1 MIVPDS
7 EYLDF
12 SQVPQSKGVPKS
24 IIYSVAIGLIM
35 IFAIGAS
42 VVLLAG
48 TGHHWPASSSMRVP
62 LGNLH
67 E

>member
-12 SQVPQSKGVPKS
+12 SQVPESKGIPKS
-24 IIYSVAIGLIM
+24 IIYSGIIGLAM

-42 VVLLAG
+42 VVLLSG
-48 TGHHWPASSSMRVP
+48 DGHHWPASSSMRVD
-62 LGNLH
+62 LGTLH

>member
-12 SQVPQSKGVPKS
+12 SQVPRSKGVPKS
-24 IIYSVAIGLIM
+24 IVYSGIIGLIM

-48 TGHHWPASSSMRVP
+48 NGHHWPAATTMRVP
-62 LGNLH
+62 LPSYH

>member
-24 IIYSVAIGLIM
+24 IAYSVAIGLIM

-48 TGHHWPASSSMRVP
+48 TGHHWPASTTMRVP

>member
-12 SQVPQSKGVPKS
+12 SQIPESKGIPKS
-24 IIYSVAIGLIM
+24 IIYSGIIGLVM

-42 VVLLAG
+42 VVLLSG
-48 TGHHWPASSSMRVP
+48 VGHHWPAASSMRVD
-62 LGNLH
+62 LGTLH

>member
-12 SQVPQSKGVPKS
+12 SQVPKSAGIPS
-24 IIYSVAIGLIM
+24 IIVWSGIIGLIA
-35 IFAIGAS
+35 IFAIGGSVILNAS
-42 VVLLAG
+42 S
-48 TGHHWPASSSMRVP
+48 GHHWPATSTMRVD
-62 LGNLH
+62 LGTLH

>member
-12 SQVPQSKGVPKS
+12 SQVPQTKGVPKS

-35 IFAIGAS
+35 IFAIGGS

-48 TGHHWPASSSMRVP
+48 TGHHWPAATTMRVP

>member
-12 SQVPQSKGVPKS
+12 SEVPQSKGIPKS
-24 IIYSVAIGLIM
+24 IVYSGIIGLIM

-48 TGHHWPASSSMRVP
+48 TGHHWPAASSMRVD
-62 LGNLH
+62 LGTLH

>member
-12 SQVPQSKGVPKS
+12 SQVPQTKGIPKS
-24 IIYSVAIGLIM
+24 ILYSAIVGLAM
-35 IFAIGAS
+35 IFGIGAS

-48 TGHHWPASSSMRVP
+48 NGHHWPAASSMRVD
-62 LGNLH
+62 LGTLH

>member
-12 SQVPQSKGVPKS
+12 SQVPESKGIPKS
-24 IIYSVAIGLIM
+24 IIYSGILGLIM

-42 VVLLAG
+42 VILLAG
-48 TGHHWPASSSMRVP
+48 DGHHWPAASSMRVD
-62 LGNLH
+62 LGTLH

>member
-12 SQVPQSKGVPKS
+12 SQVPQSKGIPRTIV
-24 IIYSVAIGLIM
+24 YSGIIGLIM

-48 TGHHWPASSSMRVP
+48 NGHKWPAATSMRVP
-62 LGNLH
+62 LGDLH

>member
-12 SQVPQSKGVPKS
+12 SQVPQTKGIPKS
-24 IIYSVAIGLIM
+24 ILYSAIVGLAM
-35 IFAIGAS
+35 IFGIGAS
-42 VVLLAG
+42 VVLLSG
-48 TGHHWPASSSMRVP
+48 NGHHWPAASSMRVD
-62 LGNLH
+62 LGALH

>member
-12 SQVPQSKGVPKS
+12 SQIPQSKGVPKT
-24 IIYSVAIGLIM
+24 IVYAVTIGIVM
-35 IFAIGAS
+35 IFAFGAS
-42 VVLLAG
+42 VILLAG
-48 TGHHWPASSSMRVP
+48 NGHHWPAATTMRVP
-62 LGNLH
+62 LGTLH

>member
-1 MIVPDS
+1 MIVPDQ

-12 SQVPQSKGVPKS
+12 SQVPQSAGVPKS
-24 IIYSVAIGLIM
+24 ILYSGIIGLIM

-48 TGHHWPASSSMRVP
+48 SGHHWPAASSMRVP